1 MPKIDVIIPI
11 KEKSQRIKNK
21 NFKTFNGEPLFC
33 NILKKI
39 NKLSIID
46 NIYLNTDCKNKIKKN
61 LNFISKKIKFIER
74 DKSLLGHD
82 ISVNLIIESSLKYIK
97 DNSTILMTHVTNPN
111 LSKKTIK
118 KSIDTY
124 LNISKSNKYDSLFS
138 VNRYQNRFYDHHLNP
153 LNHSRNKL
161 IQTQDL
167 KPMFEEN
174 SLIYIFSKKSFYKNK
189 SRIGSKPYLFITNK
203 NESTDIDDKEDWDI
217 AKKLS
222 I

>member
-1 MPKIDVIIPI
+1 MKKIDVIIPI

-21 NFKTFNGEPLFC
+21 NFKSFNGEPLLC
-33 NILKKI
+33 IILKKI

-46 NIYLNTDCKNKIKKN
+46 NIYLNTDCKDKIIKN
-61 LNFISKKIKFIER
+61 LNFVSKKIKFIER
-74 DKSLLGHD
+74 DKKLLGHD

-97 DNSTILMTHVTNPN
+97 DNSIILMTHVTNPN

-124 LNISKSNKYDSLFS
+124 FNISKGNKYDSLFS
-138 VNRYQNRFYDHHLNP
+138 VNSYQNRFYDHHLNP
-153 LNHSRNKL
+153 LNHSRKKL

-189 SRIGSKPYLFITNK
+189 SRIGSKPYLFVTNK